1 MHFRG
6 YDAPMPTLNPRITIT
21 LDESTA
27 LQLRRLSELTGNS
40 QSKLVSELL
49 QESGPVF
56 SRTIVVLEAAQRA
69 KEALKTG
76 SAARLSSAQ
85 GRVEAELGVA
95 LPEPFDTSTLPLFG
109 AVENI
114 ARRGSRRRPPG
125 PEASTVE
132 ERSRRARGAA
142 KVPQVSHSAP
152 LSNRGV
158 RSNKKGAAHGPV

>member
-85 GRVEAELGVA
+85 GRVEAELGMA
-95 LPEPFDTSTLPLFG
+95 LPEPLDTSTLPLFG
-109 AVENI
+109 AVEKI
-114 ARRGSRRRPPG
+114 ARRGSRQRSPG
-125 PEASTVE
+125 PEASTVQ
-132 ERSRRARGAA
+132 ERSRRARGATKGA
-142 KVPQVSHSAP
+142 SSVAVHP
-152 LSNRGV
+152 LSNRGSG
-158 RSNKKGAAHGPV
+158 RTRRGAHGPV

>member
-21 LDESTA
+21 LDEATA

-49 QESGPVF
+49 QESGSVF

-85 GRVEAELGVA
+85 GRVEAELGMS
-95 LPEPFDTSTLPLFG
+95 LPEPLDTSTLPLFG
-109 AVENI
+109 VVEKI
-114 ARRGSRRRPPG
+114 ARRGSRQRSSG
-125 PEASTVE
+125 TEASTVQ
-132 ERSRRARGAA
+132 ERSRRATGAV
-142 KVPQVSHSAP
+142 KVPQVSQSTP

-158 RSNKKGAAHGPV
+158 RSNKKGGAHGPV